1 MNYDAYDEQEIWDS
15 CDVALEEIRNIISV
29 HVSPILTLRL
39 IRLVL
44 DNLETEVEL
53 WDGCI

>member
-1 MNYDAYDEQEIWDS
+1 MEHTHDEQGIWDS